1 MARDDLDIPMQG
13 QGSSWR
19 VSRPQSVLDA
29 ATRRVLLIAGGVGGT
44 MLLLVG
50 IYSLSTRH
58 PAGIPVIEAD
68 ARPLR
73 EKPKNPG
80 GMEIFGADD
89 AVLGGTSG
97 KDAMAPPPEA
107 PAPAALL
114 AQERAAQAPA
124 TPPAAAPVAPV
135 PAVPSPVPSAPVP
148 SAPVSSAPVSSAPVS
163 SARLAA
169 ASVSETK
176 PLPTATAVAPA
187 KPAMQAASAPASQSG
202 TGGTQVQLAALTT
215 EQAALSEWERLARKM
230 PELLGTRRP
239 SVSRT
244 EREGK
249 IWFRLRTGGFSDVAQ
264 ATSFCQHMR
273 EKGAGCS
280 IASF

>member
-1 MARDDLDIPMQG
+1 MAREDLDIPMQG

-44 MLLLVG
+44 LLLLVG

-80 GMEIFGADD
+80 GLEILD

-97 KDAMAPPPEA
+97 KEAMAPPPEA

-114 AQERAAQAPA
+114 AQERAAQAA
-124 TPPAAAPVAPV
+124 TAPRPVAPVAP
-135 PAVPSPVPSAPVP
+135 AMPSAVAP
-148 SAPVSSAPVSSAPVS
+148 APVAAVAAP
-163 SARLAA
+163 AA
-169 ASVSETK
+169 K
-176 PLPTATAVAPA
+176 PLPPMTQAAPA
-187 KPAMQAASAPASQSG
+187 KPAMPAASAPASASG
-202 TGGTQVQLAALTT
+202 TGGTQVQLAALPT

-230 PELLGTRRP
+230 PDMLGARHP
-239 SVSRT
+239 AVSRT
-244 EREGK
+244 ERDGK

-264 ATSFCQHMR
+264 ATSFCQHLR